1 VVKFMDEDKVN
12 VLINQMVYMFINQG
26 ALLHRCILPDLWKRN
41 KTKTGRIRRC
51 RMFVICK
58 KGQIKSLLLTSFLTL
73 MLFLTACQPGPME
86 VVTPTVLVVTPE
98 AEVVPETGLTPTREV
113 EPEIVVTPTTIPATP
128 TTIPATPTNT
138 PVPPT
143 ATPVVEDEPADQVFE
158 ANITDSA
165 FQPRELTIP
174 AGASVL
180 WQHIGNFPHTVT
192 ADDGTFNSG
201 TLQNGDTFRRTFSE
215 PGRYPYYCEIHGGPG
230 GSGMSGVI
238 IVEGP

>member
-1 VVKFMDEDKVN
+1 
-12 VLINQMVYMFINQG
+12 
-26 ALLHRCILPDLWKRN
+26 
-41 KTKTGRIRRC
+41 
-51 RMFVICK
+51 MFVMCK
-58 KGQIKSLLLTSFLTL
+58 KGKIKSLLSTSFLTVL
-73 MLFLTACQPGPME
+73 LFLSACQPGPME
-86 VVTPTVLVVTPE
+86 VVTPTVLVVKPE

-128 TTIPATPTNT
+128 TNT

-158 ANITDSA
+158 VNITDSA

>member
-1 VVKFMDEDKVN
+1 
-12 VLINQMVYMFINQG
+12 
-26 ALLHRCILPDLWKRN
+26 
-41 KTKTGRIRRC
+41 
-51 RMFVICK
+51 
-58 KGQIKSLLLTSFLTL
+58 
-73 MLFLTACQPGPME
+73 ME
-86 VVTPTVLVVTPE
+86 LATPTVLVVTPE

-113 EPEIVVTPTTIPATP
+113 EPEIVDTPTTIPVTP

-201 TLQNGDTFRRTFSE
+201 TLQNGDTFRRTFNE

>member
-1 VVKFMDEDKVN
+1 
-12 VLINQMVYMFINQG
+12 
-26 ALLHRCILPDLWKRN
+26 LPHLWKRN

-51 RMFVICK
+51 RMFVMRK
-58 KGQIKSLLLTSFLTL
+58 KGRINSLFFTSFLTVF
-73 MLFLTACQPGPME
+73 LFLSACQPAQME
-86 VVTPTVLVVTPE
+86 LATPTVLVVTPE
-98 AEVVPETGLTPTREV
+98 AEVVPETGLTPTRKV
-113 EPEIVVTPTTIPATP
+113 EPEIVDTPTNIPVPPTNTP
-128 TTIPATPTNT
+128 VTPTNT
-138 PVPPT
+138 PVLPT

-158 ANITDSA
+158 VNITDSV

-174 AGASVL
+174 AGASVV

-192 ADDGTFNSG
+192 ADDGAFNSG
-201 TLQNGDTFRRTFSE
+201 TLQNGDTFRRTFNE